1 MVENV
6 LDKKEASFTTKEY
19 SVRSGIAYASGGKES
34 INISEDAEVCRISV
48 RHNSGSFT
56 GGTTPTYVANSL
68 IKQLRLLING
78 EVFLD
83 FGGDTFTDAMAWGI
97 KCLREFNAQMNGIA
111 DESEFFE
118 LQLPDSLPVGA
129 QKTLE
134 IYFNELANISDS
146 NPTAYSGTVDVYIEE
161 NDIDGDDIWVL
172 KSQYGKYTIG
182 TGTSGSFKM
191 PAIEKGWE
199 AKGLMFGFEDNDS
212 FSDSALS
219 TIEVKLLNEIIFQ
232 GNIQAMQ
239 QKYQRISKLA
249 FNTGM
254 AFLPLD
260 GRTFNSDE
268 LEIKVTCASGTNKEI
283 HWTLFTINDMEN
295 D

>member
-6 LDKKEASFTTKEY
+6 LDKKEQSFHTKEY
-19 SVRSGIAYASGGKES
+19 SVKSGIAYASGGKETV
-34 INISEDAEVCRISV
+34 NISEDAEVCRISV

-83 FGGDTFTDAMAWGI
+83 WGGDAFTDAMAWGI
-97 KCLREFNAQMNGIA
+97 KALREYNAQMNGIA

-118 LQLPDSLPVGA
+118 LQLPDALPGGA

-134 IYFNELANISDS
+134 IYFSDLGNISDS
-146 NPTAYSGTVDVYIEE
+146 NPTAYSGTIDVYIEE
-161 NDIDGDDIWVL
+161 NDIDADDIYAI
-172 KSQYGKYTIG
+172 KTQYGKYTVG
-182 TGTSGSFKM
+182 TGTSGSFKL
-191 PAIEKGWE
+191 PAIEKDWE
-199 AKGLMFGFEDNDS
+199 AKGILFGFEDNDS
-212 FSDSALS
+212 FSDTAMS
-219 TIEVKLLNEIIFQ
+219 TIEIKLLNEIIFQ
-232 GNIQAMQ
+232 GTQQSMQ
-239 QKYQRISKLA
+239 QKYQMISKLA

-254 AFLPLD
+254 AYLPLD
-260 GRTFNSDE
+260 GRRFNSDE
-268 LEIKVTCASGTNKEI
+268 LEVRITCASGTNKEI
-283 HWTLFTINDMEN
+283 HWTLITINDMEN